1 MGKVMVKIKLSNLV
15 DEKMVERGLLRP
27 EEVRTLE
34 VEGLVDTGATALAIP
49 ADVAEKLGL
58 TEIRRVDIGL
68 ADGTRRQIPV
78 VDGVSIEIL
87 GRGMSGDAFVLPA
100 GSTPLIGQIELE
112 RLDLVVNPKSRELMP
127 NPAHPDGPLLDLL
140 RVA

>member
-27 EEVRTLE
+27 EQVRRIE

-49 ADVAEKLGL
+49 ADVVEQLGL

-68 ADGTRRQIPV
+68 ADGTRLKVPV
-78 VDGVSIEIL
+78 VDGVTIEIL

-112 RLDLVVNPKSRELMP
+112 RLDLVVNPKSRELMT

>member
-1 MGKVMVKIKLSNLV
+1 MVKIKLSNLA
-15 DEKMVERGLLRP
+15 DEKMVERGLLRS
-27 EEVRTLE
+27 EQVRSLE

-49 ADVAEKLGL
+49 ADVVEKLGL

-68 ADGTRRQIPV
+68 ADGTRRKVPV
-78 VDGVSIEIL
+78 VDGVTIEIL

-112 RLDLVVNPKSRELMP
+112 RLDLVVNPKSRELMA
-127 NPAHPDGPLLDLL
+127 NPAHPDGPVLDLL